1 MKEATGELNST
12 VIVVTAVGL
21 LAAFFY
27 TVIWPGLRNNMDHNT
42 RCSDAWCEKCKDP
55 SGCGV
60 VTCHYESNGQQQDIQ
75 CPWKG

>member
-12 VIVVTAVGL
+12 VIVVIAVSI

-27 TVIWPGLRNNMDHNT
+27 MVIWPMLKNNMDQNSK
-42 RCSDAWCEKCKDP
+42 CSDAWCEKCTDP
-55 SGCGV
+55 AGCQMV
-60 VTCHYESNGQQQDIQ
+60 VCHYGDNDNTIM